1 MRKASVCLVVLGLI
15 ALSLPAVSTAAEPT
29 VAITKFTVKAV
40 PIPKPGGGT
49 WPHTGNILG
58 AGAAVEVEYEF
69 SGEGYGS
76 TSQNPKG
83 GIPPISQVNFYL
95 DAGAKLHPQAFGHC
109 VEATLKNIGPSGCPA
124 SSIASGVGSALGEVT
139 FGTERVPEEAELRA
153 FFGERGFLFYTAGHS
168 PVSLEIVSRGHWINS
183 HQAPYGD
190 ELITLVP
197 PVATVPG
204 APLASVKT
212 LKLKTGAAI
221 KKGKKLVSY
230 GTVPTKCKDGLPLKT
245 EVTFGGTYG
254 GEREFGIPAKT
265 VTATYKAPCPKKH

>member
-15 ALSLPAVSTAAEPT
+15 ALSLPAVSTAAERT

-58 AGAAVEVEYEF
+58 AGAALEIEYEF

-76 TSQNPKG
+76 TAQNPKG
-83 GIPPISQVNFYL
+83 GIAPISQINFYL
-95 DAGAKLHPQAFGHC
+95 DAGAKLHPQAFGDC

-124 SSIASGVGSALGEVT
+124 SSIASAAGSVLGEVT

-153 FFGERGFLFYTAGHS
+153 FFAEGGFLFYTAGHS

-245 EVTFGGTYG
+245 EVSFGGMYG